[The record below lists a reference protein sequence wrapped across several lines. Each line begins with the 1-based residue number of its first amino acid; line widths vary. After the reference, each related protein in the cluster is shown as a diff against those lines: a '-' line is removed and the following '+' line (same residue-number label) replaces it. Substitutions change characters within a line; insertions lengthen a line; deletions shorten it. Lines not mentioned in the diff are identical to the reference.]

1 MNRLQGFSALALRAA
16 SLPGV
21 ALLLYVAGRLALDYV
36 PRLAKAPCE
45 SADRLY
51 HLSNGLEAVLLV
63 VGLLLQ
69 ICVLR
74 RANLRLLVGA
84 LAVPIMA
91 LLVQDAAIDHENSRQ
106 QKCEMR
112 TLPQAMTFCGA
123 NPAHYRREK
132 KRFEYDISDEFEV
145 LTLVAPGTTDAA
157 WQCLNNWSPYHG
169 SVSINVDES
178 VYDQPRSTIK
188 R

>member
-1 MNRLQGFSALALRAA
+1 MNRLQGFSALAIRAA

-36 PRLAKAPCE
+36 PKLAKAPCE

-74 RANLRLLVGA
+74 RPNLRLLVGA
-84 LAVPIMA
+84 VAVPIMA

-112 TLPQAMTFCGA
+112 TLPQAMAFCGA
-123 NPAHYRREK
+123 DPAHYRREK
-132 KRFEYDISDEFEV
+132 KRFEYDVSYEFEV

-157 WQCLNNWSPYHG
+157 WQCLNNWSAYHG

-178 VYDQPRSTIK
+178 VYDQPRSTMK